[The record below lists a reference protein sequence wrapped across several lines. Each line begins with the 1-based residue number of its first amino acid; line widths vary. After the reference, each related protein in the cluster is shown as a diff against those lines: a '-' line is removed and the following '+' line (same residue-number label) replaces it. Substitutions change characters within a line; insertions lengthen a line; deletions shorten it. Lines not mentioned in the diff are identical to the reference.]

1 MPDTESITRP
11 EKKSALPDL
20 CAPLFAYSFQMQ
32 KMQDVGPADTLFAKI
47 DGMLRDLD
55 VGAKIAELPLEY
67 VQLAKYALAA
77 YFDEMILLSEWAVKD
92 AWMGKPLQL
101 AYFNDFAAGEEFY
114 NKLDTLRNTTE
125 KKKLE
130 VLEVYYLCL
139 TLGFKGKYADL
150 QGMERRKVLIDS
162 LARELATAKGV
173 SVESGGD
180 DKEKNR
186 LSPHWKAPDPG
197 AQSVVRQ
204 IPPWLFPGVC
214 VALALLLFL
223 IYNLILGSAT
233 DGVLEGLK

>member
-1 MPDTESITRP
+1 MPDTDAITHA
-11 EKKSALPDL
+11 EKKAALPDL

-32 KMQDVGPADTLFAKI
+32 KMADVGPADTLFAKI

-55 VGAKIAELPLEY
+55 VGAKIAEMPLEY

-162 LARELATAKGV
+162 LARELAAAKGV

-186 LSPHWKAPDPG
+186 IAPHWKAPDPG
-197 AQSVVRQ
+197 LQNPVRQ

-223 IYNLILGSAT
+223 IYNLILGSQT

>member
-1 MPDTESITRP
+1 MPDTEAITRA

-32 KMQDVGPADTLFAKI
+32 KMTDVGPADTLFTKI
-47 DGMLRDLD
+47 DGMLRDID
-55 VGAKIAELPLEY
+55 IGAKISEMPLEY

-139 TLGFKGKYADL
+139 SLGFKGKYADL

-173 SVESGGD
+173 PLDAGG

-186 LSPHWKAPDPG
+186 LAPHWKAPDPG
-197 AQSVVRQ
+197 AQSAVRQ
-204 IPPWLFPGVC
+204 IPPWLVPGIC

-223 IYNLILGSAT
+223 IYNLILGSAV

>member
-1 MPDTESITRP
+1 MPDTEAITRP

-32 KMQDVGPADTLFAKI
+32 KMTDVGPADTLFAKI

-186 LSPHWKAPDPG
+186 ISPHWKAPDPG
-197 AQSVVRQ
+197 LQNPVRQ

-223 IYNLILGSAT
+223 IYNLILGSQA